1 MFFMIQD
8 ILTPKW
14 NSERY
19 GQDIVGI
26 EKLETKNLD
35 VLFLGTSH
43 VYNGIS
49 PMRLYEKYGLCTYC
63 LSTGGQPIAGSYILL
78 KNSYHKHDIKNVFLD
93 VSNLFFEEDVDGLD
107 GLFVY
112 ILDNLPLG
120 LEKYNLIRE
129 YTGKSWGDEFPAV
142 MFPIIRTHA
151 SWQYLKRENF
161 LPPHTYDYSL
171 GFMPVSKIES
181 SPYQWEEVNTS
192 ADRLAAEYGET
203 IETVNGEI
211 IQTNPNYPVYKPRIQ
226 NKNLDFLLKIKELC
240 DRHGTN
246 LVLVKVPTMH
256 VPQYYTSAWTN
267 AKSKMVSEIAEEY
280 QLPFLDIIEENESL
294 VDFTADSVD
303 GGRHLN
309 VYGAEKCSDYLGEYL
324 IENHYVSGERRS
336 DPVYDKNLLLH
347 QKVMDVA
354 HQQGITDF
362 RIYLQYIKEKME
374 NRTIIFAAAHDY
386 VMGLEPEDFAAL
398 EDLGLSLVTQGEA
411 LQSYIGIISNGETLY
426 EAISDY
432 ELIHEEAI
440 PGGTIQVSSRNW
452 WNLNPGASIIIN
464 GTEYSLSGRGLNIV
478 VYDHETDCV
487 IDNAAFDTFD
497 PTKPVMRDE
506 IWKNSMLRNYESA
519 LCFDA
524 R

>member
-1 MFFMIQD
+1 MIQD
-8 ILTPKW
+8 VLTPKW
-14 NSERY
+14 IAEERF
-19 GQDIVGI
+19 GQSIIGV
-26 EKLETKNLD
+26 EKLKTKNLD

-43 VYNGIS
+43 VYTGIS
-49 PMRLYEKYGLCTYC
+49 PMTLYEKYGLCTYC
-63 LSTGGQPIAGSYILL
+63 LSTGNQPISGSYILL
-78 KNSYHKHDIKNVFLD
+78 KKAYQKHKIKNVFLD
-93 VSNLFFEEDVDGLD
+93 VSNLFFEENADGID

-112 ILDNLPLG
+112 ILDNLPFG
-120 LEKYNLIRE
+120 LEKYNLIKE
-129 YTGKSWGDEFPAV
+129 YTEKVWRDDFLAI

-151 SWQYLKRENF
+151 SWQNLKKENF
-161 LPPHTYDYSL
+161 LPPNTYDYSL
-171 GFMPVSKIES
+171 GYMMFSKITG

-192 ADRLAAEYGET
+192 ADKLAAGHGKTVVAAGGET
-203 IETVNGEI
+203 IR
-211 IQTNPNYPVYKPRIQ
+211 TNSELPVYKPEIH
-226 NKNLDFLLKIKELC
+226 NKNLELLLKIKDLC
-240 DRHGTN
+240 DLHGTN
-246 LVLVKVPTMH
+246 LVLVKVPTMQ

-280 QLPFLDIIEENESL
+280 QLPFLDIIEENGSL
-294 VDFTADSVD
+294 LDFTVDSVD
-303 GGRHLN
+303 GGSHLN